1 MMFDEGWEG
10 LGAWLRGDVS
20 VFRVFLTGDLL
31 IIVLVLLH
39 VSSVHLCG
47 ANMPSLGLTSS
58 GLDSYEQSQN
68 LLARALDRGGGG
80 ACCFLRQ
87 LSCDGFT
94 GRVVHVL
101 TCGSTC
107 FTLPLIAVRFTFVT
121 ANQ

>member
-31 IIVLVLLH
+31 IVVLVLLH

-47 ANMPSLGLTSS
+47 TNTPSLGLTSS

-68 LLARALDRGGGG
+68 LLARALDRG
-80 ACCFLRQ
+80 
-87 LSCDGFT
+87 
-94 GRVVHVL
+94 
-101 TCGSTC
+101 
-107 FTLPLIAVRFTFVT
+107 
-121 ANQ
+121 